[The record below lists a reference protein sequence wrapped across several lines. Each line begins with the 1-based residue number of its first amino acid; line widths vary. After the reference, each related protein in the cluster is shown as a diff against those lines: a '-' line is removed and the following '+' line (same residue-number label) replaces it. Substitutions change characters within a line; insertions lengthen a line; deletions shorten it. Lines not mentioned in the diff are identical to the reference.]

1 MILIAHMT
9 TKQVH
14 ISQIQIGDTI
24 IHNNDMRTVCK
35 RVLKNSEFMDKT
47 LFGDSYNLGYKKVT
61 KVFF

>member
-1 MILIAHMT
+1 LILIAHMT